1 MEEREFEARREI
13 YIKKLLN
20 ERRKKHEKEITTTL
34 GKIKNGLDEL
44 EQNKANEERKLHKKI
59 SFLSK
64 NLENLQIQEY
74 NSFERDVKNFNKDA
88 NITKGSHYSSL
99 IKKKSIAPRKF
110 MLK

>member
-1 MEEREFEARREI
+1 M
-13 YIKKLLN
+13 KKLLR
-20 ERRKKHEKEITTTL
+20 ERKKKHEKENSTTL
-34 GKIKNGLDEL
+34 AKIENGLNEL
-44 EQNKANEERKLHKKI
+44 IQNKTNEERKLLKKI

-88 NITKGSHYSSL
+88 NIIKGSHYSNL
-99 IKKKSIAPRKF
+99 IKRKTAAPRKF